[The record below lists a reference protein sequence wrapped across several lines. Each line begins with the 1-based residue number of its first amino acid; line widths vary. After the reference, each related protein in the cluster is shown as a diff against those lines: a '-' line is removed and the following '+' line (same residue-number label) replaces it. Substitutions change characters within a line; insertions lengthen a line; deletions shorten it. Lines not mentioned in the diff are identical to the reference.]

1 MEYRAVIPVNG
12 VFYVGVGGGNTNDVY
27 TVGGGA
33 GGERL
38 PPPVPPLLPPVPFCE
53 LSSASRLF
61 STNLAMLL
69 LLSRP
74 I

>member
-1 MEYRAVIPVNG
+1 MDTC
-12 VFYVGVGGGNTNDVY
+12 GGGQ
-27 TVGGGA
+27 GGK
-33 GGERL
+33 RL

-53 LSSASRLF
+53 LSPASRLF